1 MNIIQ
6 GRPGCV
12 NVIVTQTQL
21 VPALAK
27 VLVFGLG
34 PIFDV
39 ENIYCATKIGKNSF
53 RFTTTDVVTKAAF
66 TFGHF
71 TQ

>member
-1 MNIIQ
+1 MKCLNIIQ
-6 GRPGCV
+6 SRPGCV

-34 PIFDV
+34 PVFDP
-39 ENIYCATKIGKNSF
+39 ENIYCSAKIGKIEFN
-53 RFTTTDVVTKAAF
+53 DWEK
-66 TFGHF
+66 
-71 TQ
+71 